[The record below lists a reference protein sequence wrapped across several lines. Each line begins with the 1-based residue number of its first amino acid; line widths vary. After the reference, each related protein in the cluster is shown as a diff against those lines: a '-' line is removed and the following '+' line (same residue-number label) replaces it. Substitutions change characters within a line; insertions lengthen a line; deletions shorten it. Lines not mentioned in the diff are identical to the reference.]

1 MPSTHNKRPP
11 NDVSLAF
18 LDIVTCGFGA
28 IILLLLISPI
38 GGLDRH
44 LKKVE
49 ADQIADAP
57 ASVAGNVTPPVVRP
71 ISAEAAKLAQQ
82 ALALDALE
90 AATARTDA
98 KNAALADLLAER
110 RAELA
115 ALVEAQATL
124 SARLTQIEAG
134 ETALANASATL
145 VQALER
151 LDAETQR
158 LNAAR
163 VADAKAATDALLV
176 GGIPVDSEYIVF
188 IIDTSGSMVRFAW
201 DAMLEKMF
209 EILDAYPR
217 VLGVQV
223 MNDMGN
229 YLFPSQRGRF
239 MQDSPSRRRAIASR
253 LRNWNVYSN
262 SSPVEG
268 ISAAIRT
275 FGRTD
280 RRVSLYVLGDEFS
293 GGSIDEVLASVR
305 DLNPLGP
312 DGRPQ
317 VRIHAIGFPVQ
328 FGQPLHLQRTGVRF
342 STLMRAL
349 TEANGGAFVGLED
362 FRN

>member
-1 MPSTHNKRPP
+1 MPPIRNKRPP

-38 GGLDRH
+38 GGLDQS
-44 LKKVE
+44 LEQPKTDV
-49 ADQIADAP
+49 DTQAP
-57 ASVAGNVTPPVVRP
+57 AVTAGDVAPPAVRP
-71 ISAEAAKLAQQ
+71 TPEQAARMAQE
-82 ALALDALE
+82 ALARDALL
-90 AATARTDA
+90 AAQARTEA
-98 KNAALADLLAER
+98 GNAALADLLAER

-115 ALVEAQATL
+115 ALVEARDTL
-124 SARLTQIEAG
+124 TARLRQIEAG
-134 ETALANASATL
+134 QTALANASATL
-145 VQALER
+145 SQALER

-158 LNAAR
+158 LKMAR
-163 VADAKAATDALLV
+163 SAATDPLLV
-176 GGIPVDSEYIVF
+176 GGIPVDSEYIIF

-209 EILDAYPR
+209 EILDAYPQVR
-217 VLGVQV
+217 GIQV

-239 MQDSPSRRRAIASR
+239 MEDSPSRRRAIASR

-305 DLNPLGP
+305 ELNPLGA

-349 TEANGGAFVGLED
+349 TEANGGAFIGLED